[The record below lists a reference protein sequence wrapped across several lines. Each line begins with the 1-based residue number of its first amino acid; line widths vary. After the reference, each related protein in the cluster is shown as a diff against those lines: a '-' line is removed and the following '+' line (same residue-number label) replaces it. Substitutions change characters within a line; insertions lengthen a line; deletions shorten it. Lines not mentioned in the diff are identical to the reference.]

1 MQQTIPVND
10 RVIATQ
16 VGITPSTGPF
26 TVDFPF
32 FSLADVVVTWLPDGG
47 DVATTLV
54 RGADYDLAG
63 VATEDGSFSSGTITL
78 VLPVANGILSR
89 YGNTTIER
97 LSNFPLQGFFSRLAL
112 NAELNRI
119 TVVLQEHDGTI
130 RIARTDLESSL
141 HIPLSEA
148 DDGLVTV
155 AAPKLERAGKILA
168 WDDLGNL
175 IHSVNTLSDIESV
188 NVGVFDELYVNVTGD
203 NMSGPLS
210 VPFLTSTNVTINTSM
225 QVLPGGTAKAPTPG
239 ANDVSTN
246 LATTAWVVGFLG
258 AQGQGEAIYK
268 FGGSVA
274 GGDPGTGNIVIDP
287 GTGIERVITMS
298 RLDADGVARFL
309 TAMGAG
315 DAMVVTNELTPVTA
329 YARYTLT
336 SDVTDNGTWV
346 QFSAHLNDSSNPLEA
361 PPLNTRLRVTG
372 FLNTMSGGA
381 AISGVAAGYGLTG
394 GGSSGVIPM
403 AIDTAIVAEV
413 ADLAGY
419 VLKAGDTM
427 TGPLSGTS
435 ATMSANIITTGGD
448 MRVDRATGQ
457 GSMEI
462 RTAAGQTAVLY
473 FRTGALNRWALFKN
487 TTAEG
492 GANAGSNLQ
501 LNAYDD
507 AGTTIGTAW
516 NVTRSTLAT
525 ALGGALTG
533 TTATFTGAVKAGN
546 VAIPAGGTLGL
557 GAMFSTT
564 ANFGIH
570 FGSGVPDK
578 AAARGSLYLRS
589 DGAPQYNT
597 NGTAGGWSELGG
609 GGGAATWVGTSPPP
623 VPIDGQLWFYSDAS
637 IGGGQLYIY
646 YNDLF
651 GSPASQW
658 VPASPGVGSGAVVQT
673 QTFQTGAVATG
684 STIIPVDDTIPQI
697 GEGNEYMTC
706 AITPRSATS
715 KLVID
720 VTWHGSSS
728 ANVVISAALFQD
740 ANANALAAAYA
751 QPFAAAAF
759 TTVKFTHTMTS
770 GTTSATTF
778 RVRAGGHAAGTTT
791 FNGNAGARHFGGVMA
806 SSIVIQEVL

>member
-1 MQQTIPVND
+1 MTLIDNTKFPADTINTEFDYLTVLAQQTSAV
-10 RVIATQ
+10 T
-16 VGITPSTGPF
+16 
-26 TVDFPF
+26 TV
-32 FSLADVVVTWLPDGG
+32 A
-47 DVATTLV
+47 
-54 RGADYDLAG
+54 
-63 VATEDGSFSSGTITL
+63 
-78 VLPVANGILSR
+78 
-89 YGNTTIER
+89 
-97 LSNFPLQGFFSRLAL
+97 
-112 NAELNRI
+112 
-119 TVVLQEHDGTI
+119 
-130 RIARTDLESSL
+130 L
-141 HIPLSEA
+141 HIPDSEV
-148 DDGLVTV
+148 GLNVR
-155 AAPKLERAGKILA
+155 AATAGTRANKILA
-168 WDDLGNL
+168 WDAAGNL
-175 IHSVNTLSDIESV
+175 THSEQTLADIEDV

-210 VPFLTSTNVTINTSM
+210 VPFLTTNNATINTSM
-225 QVLPGGTAKAPTPG
+225 QVMPGGTAKAPTPG
-239 ANDVSTN
+239 VNDVSTN

-651 GSPASQW
+651 GSPQW

-673 QTFQTGAVATG
+673 VSYQTGAMAVGAV
-684 STIIPVDDTIPQI
+684 IIPNDDTIPQI
-697 GEGNEYMTC
+697 TEGVEFMTL

-715 KLVID
+715 KLVIE
-720 VTWHGSSS
+720 VL
-728 ANVVISAALFQD
+728 ANVSTGTITTMTVALFQD
-740 ANANALAAAYA
+740 STANALAAVQAYEA
-751 QPFAAAAF
+751 VATAMHPMSLR
-759 TTVKFTHTMTS
+759 HTMTS

-778 RVRAGGHAAGTTT
+778 RVRAGLGVAGNLT
-791 FNGNAGARHFGGVMA
+791 FNGGSGLRQMGGVMA